1 MHICNRPDNHKLD
14 SNACTIIPRI
24 YAHTYTSLHIQT
36 HAYAHAHNH
45 TCTYP
50 CTVSPQYF
58 NPSERRMMDD
68 SSDGGGNFMFTSDIG
83 GASDMDTSAVDTPM
97 VRRMSVLAEVN
108 RPRDDSSTSND
119 DIGPPLKC
127 VWVHGWCGRMC
138 GVWLVTEC
146 VVFQDCGCMYGA
158 DLYLY
163 IKASHMNATHPH
175 PSGCLPARAHLPT
188 HCRTR

>member
-1 MHICNRPDNHKLD
+1 MYLHPSAPLRLSASTRALTHTLSSSMTHTRVQTSD
-14 SNACTIIPRI
+14 S
-24 YAHTYTSLHIQT
+24 
-36 HAYAHAHNH
+36 
-45 TCTYP
+45 
-50 CTVSPQYF
+50 
-58 NPSERRMMDD
+58 D
-68 SSDGGGNFMFTSDIG
+68 SSLLANDGNFASDMSDIEG

-97 VRRMSVLAEVN
+97 VTRMSVLAEVN

-119 DIGPPLKC
+119 DVSASDDDIGPPLKC
-127 VWVHGWCGRMC
+127 VWAHGWCGRMC
-138 GVWLVTEC
+138 SGWLVTEC